1 MSCSQVKPMPP
12 KVWIALWVTD
22 VALSDARALAI
33 EAASESD
40 SGCASAHQAA

>member
-22 VALSDARALAI
+22 AALSDARAFAI
-33 EAASESD
+33 EAASGSD
-40 SGCASAHQAA
+40 SGSASAHQAA